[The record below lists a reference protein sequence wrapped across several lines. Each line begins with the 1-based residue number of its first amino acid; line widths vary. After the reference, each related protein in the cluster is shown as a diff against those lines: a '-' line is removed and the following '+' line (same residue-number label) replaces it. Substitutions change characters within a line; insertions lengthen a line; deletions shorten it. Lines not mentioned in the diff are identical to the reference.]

1 MIKEKVLV
9 DIYGNGNNK
18 INIMS
23 NISYSAVVLD
33 EQSRERLI
41 NRFKSIIPE
50 GFEIIA
56 HHMTINLN
64 DIDPEYEK
72 YLGLAVRLTV
82 NDIAM
87 DDKVIAVGV
96 SSGIKSV
103 NAKPHITLA
112 VNKANGGKPVMS
124 NNLTNWEKLRRPL
137 LLRGKITQVEY
148 K

>member
-1 MIKEKVLV
+1 
-9 DIYGNGNNK
+9 
-18 INIMS
+18 MS

-33 EQSRERLI
+33 KQSRERLI
-41 NRFKSIIPE
+41 NRFKSVIPE
-50 GFEIIA
+50 DWSVIA
-56 HHMTINLN
+56 DHMTINLGE
-64 DIDPEYEK
+64 IDPEYKK

-87 DDKVIAVGV
+87 DDKVIAIGV
-96 SSGIKSV
+96 SSGI
-103 NAKPHITLA
+103 NAHNPKAHITLA
-112 VNKANGGKPVMS
+112 VNRTNGGKPVMS